1 MAGLS
6 PFGGPF
12 SSMIMG
18 ERVPSLNPTASLP
31 PEMVRLEVFPGVWID
46 QFRPNLAGC
55 KPEKLGF
62 GAVRCEWKNCEP
74 KIFSQIL

>member
-31 PEMVRLEVFPGVWID
+31 PEMVRFFRLTGVW
-46 QFRPNLAGC
+46 GT
-55 KPEKLGF
+55 LGNIIVVSF
-62 GAVRCEWKNCEP
+62 MVMFIPWEP
-74 KIFSQIL
+74 IG